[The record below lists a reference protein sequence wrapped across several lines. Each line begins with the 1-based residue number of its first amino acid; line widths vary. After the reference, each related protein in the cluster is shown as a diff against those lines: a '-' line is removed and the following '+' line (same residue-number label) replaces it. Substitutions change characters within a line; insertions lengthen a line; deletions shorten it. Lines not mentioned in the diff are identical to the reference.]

1 MNHFIPGRDQW
12 ILIVCS
18 QESDHGLFGRNIA
31 LPSCRSGNNV
41 VANRV
46 ARLKTKCPRNRASRR
61 TLTSCQAAKHEVYEE
76 RVLEALNGAGEALAT
91 AYPML
96 ERIAAALDVEEMLKE
111 HAPEPPHVGPAV
123 TAQAATKP

>member
-1 MNHFIPGRDQW
+1 MPEKSREPQDPD
-12 ILIVCS
+12 
-18 QESDHGLFGRNIA
+18 E
-31 LPSCRSGNNV
+31 LPSRK
-41 VANRV
+41 ALV
-46 ARLKTKCPRNRASRR
+46 ARLETQRRDLLRAMACVNRARR
-61 TLTSCQAAKHEVYEE
+61 TLEEHVAEGPAGPLQRISPKRHEVYEE

-111 HAPEPPHVGPAV
+111 HAPEPAHVEPAV